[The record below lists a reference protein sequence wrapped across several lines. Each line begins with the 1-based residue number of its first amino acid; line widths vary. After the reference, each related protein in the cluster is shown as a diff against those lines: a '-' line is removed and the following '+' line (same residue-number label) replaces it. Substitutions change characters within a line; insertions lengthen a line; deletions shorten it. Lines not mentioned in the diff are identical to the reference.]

1 MSGLPYPVN
10 DMGPSFPVPNS
21 NGPYG
26 HPAQGA
32 LPYPMSDTPESF
44 PYPPISY
51 PDQQS
56 YPTSEPT
63 ITAFNVPY
71 PLPDHVYPSHSLG
84 PEPVPYPVYGHGQV
98 DPSIGYP
105 PQISFPTPQQNT
117 PYPSGTFAAES
128 SHPLSSTSGS
138 SVPYPTGGFE
148 GKDTVE
154 TVEYQEGLRK
164 SLFSKSGL
172 IGKAIDK
179 GISLRLEW
187 CFMITNLTNN
197 QVWK

>member
-1 MSGLPYPVN
+1 MSGLPYPIN
-10 DMGPSFPVPNS
+10 DIGPSFPVPNS
-21 NGPYG
+21 NNPYG
-26 HPAQGA
+26 HPPQGA
-32 LPYPMSDTPESF
+32 LPYPISDASESF
-44 PYPPISY
+44 PYPSMLY
-51 PDQQS
+51 PDQQ
-56 YPTSEPT
+56 PHPESEPT

-84 PEPVPYPVYGHGQV
+84 PEPVPYPEYDQ
-98 DPSIGYP
+98 DTSIGYP

-117 PYPSGTFAAES
+117 PYPSSPFTAES
-128 SHPLSSTSGS
+128 SHSLESTSGS
-138 SVPYPTGGFE
+138 SVPYPTGGYE

-179 GISLRLEW
+179 GISLRLE
-187 CFMITNLTNN
+187 
-197 QVWK
+197 